1 MVQKNIIKWLP
12 LFVLILLLFLF
23 YGLGFAPYFTFTGL
37 QHSHDLLRTWV
48 THNYLISLF
57 IFALLYVVVA
67 AASLPI
73 AAFLT
78 IVGGYLFGPVINLL
92 IVDICATLG
101 AVLLFLAIKT
111 TFGEILQKK
120 ATPWMRKM
128 EKGFQKNSFSYL
140 LFLRLIP
147 LFPFWA
153 VNICAAL
160 LNVPLK
166 TFLLATVLGILPGTL
181 VYSFLGNGL
190 EVLLKEGQT
199 LNMSTLFKPEIFWPL
214 FGLAFLSLLSLVYKK
229 RKNTDEG

>member
-1 MVQKNIIKWLP
+1 MQKNIIKWLP

-23 YGLGFAPYFTFTGL
+23 YGLGLVHYFTFSAL
-37 QHSHDLLRTWV
+37 QHSHDFLRTWV
-48 THNYLISLF
+48 AHYYLISLF
-57 IFALLYVVVA
+57 IFTLLYVVVA

-78 IVGGYLFGPVINLL
+78 IVGGFLFGPVINLL

-101 AVLLFLAIKT
+101 VVLLFFAIKT

-166 TFLLATVLGILPGTL
+166 IFLLATMLGILPGTF
-181 VYSFLGNGL
+181 VYSLLGNGL

-199 LNMSTLFKPEIFWPL
+199 PNMSTLFKPEIFWPL